1 MLSFIFFDKQQLS
14 WTYLYA
20 KNIMASIKNYK
31 YSIPANIS
39 CNIFDSEN
47 VSVTSQ
53 RLPTFYE
60 HYRRYSDDFR
70 TLSQI
75 IIWRAFLTNFE
86 GIKNCCDWYKLR
98 AKEHFLVIACFY
110 SHFFIVWTPTPLN
123 STLRSKWHE
132 IFD

>member
-20 KNIMASIKNYK
+20 KNIMGSIKNYK

-75 IIWRAFLTNFE
+75 YEELFSQISKELKTVVIDTN
-86 GIKNCCDWYKLR
+86 
-98 AKEHFLVIACFY
+98 
-110 SHFFIVWTPTPLN
+110 
-123 STLRSKWHE
+123 
-132 IFD
+132 